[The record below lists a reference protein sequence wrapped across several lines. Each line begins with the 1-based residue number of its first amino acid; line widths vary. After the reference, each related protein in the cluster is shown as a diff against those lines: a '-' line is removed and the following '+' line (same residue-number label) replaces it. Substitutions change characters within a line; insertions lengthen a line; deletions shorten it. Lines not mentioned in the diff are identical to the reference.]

1 MAGVTV
7 RATMKYNKGVQA
19 YNHFE
24 EALQTAQ
31 FVNKGASGGAPEV
44 LAAIPDASEWMD
56 TMADAF

>member
-1 MAGVTV
+1 
-7 RATMKYNKGVQA
+7 MKYNKGVQA
-19 YNHFE
+19 YNLFE

-31 FVNKGASGGAPEV
+31 IVNKGASGGAPEV